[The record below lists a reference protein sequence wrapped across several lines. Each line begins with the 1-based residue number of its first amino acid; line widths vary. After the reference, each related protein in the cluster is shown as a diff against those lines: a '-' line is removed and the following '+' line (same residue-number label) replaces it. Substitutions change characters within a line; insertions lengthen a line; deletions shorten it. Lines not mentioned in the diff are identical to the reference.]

1 MLANDSATTNRPKM
15 KRPILKI
22 SIIILNAGLGY
33 FILEMTGFANGE
45 PTTEGIK
52 PFFDFFFF
60 FNYSPYN

>member
-1 MLANDSATTNRPKM
+1 
-15 KRPILKI
+15 
-22 SIIILNAGLGY
+22 LNAGLGY